1 MKYQLH
7 CPKCHHEFAYDNGYY
22 DRNIHRLG
30 MEIQQITKQL
40 TDFKL
45 LPLEERKRKERWRQQ
60 MRSILQE
67 KSSEISELKAIR
79 KGADQQVLRAKYEI
93 FKDIVLDRYGEQAV
107 LEMLKEADKE
117 LEAYKVS
124 GLMVHEYTRSNAK
137 SNVTSI
143 NKIR

>member
-22 DRNIHRLG
+22 DKNIQRLG
-30 MEIQQITKQL
+30 MEIQQISKQL
-40 TDFKL
+40 TDFKQ
-45 LPLEERKRKERWRQQ
+45 LPLEERKRKKQWRLR
-60 MRSILQE
+60 MTSILQE
-67 KSSEISELKAIR
+67 KMAEISELKAIR
-79 KGADQQVLRAKYEI
+79 KTADQQVMRAKYEI
-93 FKDIVLDRYGEQAV
+93 FKEIVRDRYGEQAV

-124 GLMVHEYTRSNAK
+124 GLMVHEYTRSNSK

-143 NKIR
+143 NKI

>member
-30 MEIQQITKQL
+30 QEIMEITLQL
-40 TDFKL
+40 QNFKL
-45 LPLEERKRKERWRQQ
+45 LPLEERKRKKQWRLR
-60 MRSILQE
+60 MTKILEE
-67 KSSEISELKAIR
+67 KKIEISELKAIR
-79 KGADQQVLRAKYEI
+79 KGADQQVMRAKYEI
-93 FKDIVLDRYGEQAV
+93 FKDIVLERYGEQAV

-124 GLMVHEYTRSNAK
+124 GLMVHEYTRSNSK

-143 NKIR
+143 NKI

>member
-22 DRNIHRLG
+22 DKNIHRLG

-45 LPLEERKRKERWRQQ
+45 LPLKERKQKEQWRRR
-60 MRSILQE
+60 MNSILQE
-67 KSSEISELKAIR
+67 KSAEISELKAIR
-79 KGADQQVLRAKYEI
+79 KGADQQVMRAKYEI
-93 FKDIVLDRYGEQAV
+93 FKEIVRDRYGEQAV

-124 GLMVHEYTRSNAK
+124 GLMVHEYTRSNSK

-143 NKIR
+143 NKI

>member
-67 KSSEISELKAIR
+67 KSAEISELKAIR

-93 FKDIVLDRYGEQAV
+93 FKEIVRDRYGEQAV
-107 LEMLKEADKE
+107 LEMLKEADEE

-124 GLMVHEYTRSNAK
+124 GLMVHEYTRSNSK

-143 NKIR
+143 NKI

>member
-67 KSSEISELKAIR
+67 KSAEISELKAIR

-93 FKDIVLDRYGEQAV
+93 FKDIVLERYGEQAV

-124 GLMVHEYTRSNAK
+124 GLMVHEYTRSNSK

-143 NKIR
+143 NKI

>member
-22 DRNIHRLG
+22 DKNIHRLG

-45 LPLEERKRKERWRQQ
+45 LPLEERKRKAQWRKR
-60 MRSILQE
+60 MNSILQE
-67 KSSEISELKAIR
+67 KSAEISELKAIR

-93 FKDIVLDRYGEQAV
+93 FKDIVMSRYGEQAV
-107 LEMLKEADKE
+107 IEMLKEADKE

-143 NKIR
+143 NKI

>member
-30 MEIQQITKQL
+30 QEIMDITLQL
-40 TDFKL
+40 QKFKL
-45 LPLEERKRKERWRQQ
+45 LPLEERKRKKQWRVR
-60 MRSILQE
+60 MTKILGE
-67 KSSEISELKAIR
+67 KEIEISELKAIR
-79 KGADQQVLRAKYEI
+79 KGADQQVMRAKYEI
-93 FKDIVLDRYGEQAV
+93 FKDIVLERCGEQV
-107 LEMLKEADKE
+107 LLEMLKEADKE

-124 GLMVHEYTRSNAK
+124 GLMVHEYTRSNSK

-143 NKIR
+143 NKI

>member
-22 DRNIHRLG
+22 DKNIHRLG

-45 LPLEERKRKERWRQQ
+45 LPLKERKQKEQWRRR
-60 MRSILQE
+60 MNSILQE
-67 KSSEISELKAIR
+67 KSAEISELKAIR
-79 KGADQQVLRAKYEI
+79 KGADQQVMRAKYEI
-93 FKDIVLDRYGEQAV
+93 FKEIVRDRYGEQAV

-124 GLMVHEYTRSNAK
+124 GLMVHEYTRFNSK

-143 NKIR
+143 NKI

>member
-22 DRNIHRLG
+22 DKHIHRLSQ
-30 MEIQQITKQL
+30 EIIVIEQQLQGY
-40 TDFKL
+40 KL
-45 LPLEERKRKERWRQQ
+45 LSSKERKQKERWRTQVVKT
-60 MRSILQE
+60 LEE
-67 KSSEISELKAIR
+67 KQLEISGLKAIR
-79 KGADQQVLRAKYEI
+79 KGADQQVMRAKYDI
-93 FKDIVLDRYGEQAV
+93 FKDIVRDRYGEQAV
-107 LEMLKEADKE
+107 LEMLEETDKE

-124 GLMVHEYTRSNAK
+124 GLMWHEYTRSNAK

>member
-22 DRNIHRLG
+22 DKNIHRLG
-30 MEIQQITKQL
+30 QEINHIMLQL
-40 TDFKL
+40 QNFKS
-45 LPLEERKRKERWRQQ
+45 LPLEERKRKKQWRLQ
-60 MRSILQE
+60 MTKILEE
-67 KSSEISELKAIR
+67 KKIEISELKAIR
-79 KGADQQVLRAKYEI
+79 KGADQQVMRAKYEI
-93 FKDIVLDRYGEQAV
+93 FKEIVRDRYGEQAV

-124 GLMVHEYTRSNAK
+124 GLMVHEYTRSNSK

-143 NKIR
+143 NKI